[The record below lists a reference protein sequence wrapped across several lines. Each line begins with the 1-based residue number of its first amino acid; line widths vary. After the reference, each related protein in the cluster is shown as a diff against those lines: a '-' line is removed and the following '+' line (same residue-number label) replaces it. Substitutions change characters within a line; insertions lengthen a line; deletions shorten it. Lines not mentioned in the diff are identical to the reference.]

1 MSLELTDT
9 FRMFLSC
16 CKTRYSG
23 RPKLNSYKEIFPIII
38 DDRSGGLIRLF
49 PMIDVKSQ
57 PIVNITLKNVEPI
70 KVAAINS
77 NVTPT
82 DVLVLTMCM
91 MTV

>member
-16 CKTRYSG
+16 CKSRYSG
-23 RPKLNSYKEIFPIII
+23 HPKLNFYEEIFPITL

-57 PIVNITLKNVEPI
+57 PIVNITVRNIEPI
-70 KVAAINS
+70 KVAAIKS

-82 DVLVLTMCM
+82 DVLVLAVCM
-91 MTV
+91 MIV